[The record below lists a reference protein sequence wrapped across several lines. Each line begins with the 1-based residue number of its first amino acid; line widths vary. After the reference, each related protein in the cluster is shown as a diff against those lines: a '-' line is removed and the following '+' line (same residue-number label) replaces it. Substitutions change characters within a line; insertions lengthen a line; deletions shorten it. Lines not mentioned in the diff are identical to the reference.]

1 MKPAAMALVMLL
13 LFAGASLAEAGRQP
27 RDAKG
32 SWGRHGYRRQDH
44 NNSRQPYGHF
54 PVHRDDARKS
64 SRRRRRRSK
73 SDSRSPDKCPSSK
86 KPAEAKESPGYLK
99 YKQQKLEAQQWQERR
114 LQAQAL
120 AMCLEEREQQKLQA
134 QLIAGRSSQPPAGIP
149 PLPHPSG
156 SVAPAAVPSRQDE
169 TPSSSATPMPRNVD
183 RLCWGL

>member
-1 MKPAAMALVMLL
+1 MATGDKITTIADSHMAIS
-13 LFAGASLAEAGRQP
+13 LFAGMTRG
-27 RDAKG
+27 
-32 SWGRHGYRRQDH
+32 
-44 NNSRQPYGHF
+44 
-54 PVHRDDARKS
+54 

-73 SDSRSPDKCPSSK
+73 SDSRSPDKRPSSK
-86 KPAEAKESPGYLK
+86 KPAEAKESPGCLE

-134 QLIAGRSSQPPAGIP
+134 QLMAGQSSQPPAGIP